1 MKQCLWLIL
10 MLPMLVLVEFC
21 FSNDQFDFIPKSF
34 TVLATLM
41 LCLGQKEFLKLARS
55 INSYE

>member
-1 MKQCLWLIL
+1 

-21 FSNDQFDFIPKSF
+21 FSTDQIDFIPKSF
-34 TVLATLM
+34 TVLAALM
-41 LCLGQKEFLKLARS
+41 LCLGQKEFLKLAWS